1 MPLSFPPSP
10 TLGQVESYNGK
21 NWRWMGAYW
30 SAVSQFAPAPDGSAF
45 GFPYSAEV
53 LWKEVLVTAGLEGIV
68 VNSLATEL
76 TYI

>member
-10 TLGQVESYNGK
+10 AIDDEYAFGGLSWVFNGTG
-21 NWRWMGAYW
+21 WARVAP
-30 SAVSQFAPAPDGSAF
+30 VSQS
-45 GFPYSAEV
+45 GFFVGAEV
-53 LWKEVLVTAGLEGIV
+53 LWKEALVTNGLEGIV